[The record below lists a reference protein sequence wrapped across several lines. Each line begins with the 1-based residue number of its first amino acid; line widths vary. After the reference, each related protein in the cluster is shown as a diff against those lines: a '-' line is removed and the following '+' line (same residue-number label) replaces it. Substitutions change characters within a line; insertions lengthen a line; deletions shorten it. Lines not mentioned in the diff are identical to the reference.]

1 MLSQKTVRELDKY
14 TRKIVR
20 RLPDWARQFFRDGAV
35 AFAITP
41 KAEIELEFSDVVPK
55 DKMNSICML
64 VGRLMDKIPCEAI
77 KVQEI
82 H

>member
-1 MLSQKTVRELDKY
+1 MLSQKTARELDKY

-20 RLPDWARQFFRDGAV
+20 RLPDWARGFFRDGTAV
-35 AFAITP
+35 FSITE
-41 KAEIELEFSDVVPK
+41 KAEIELEFSELVPK

>member
-1 MLSQKTVRELDKY
+1 MLSQKTARELDKY

-20 RLPDWARQFFRDGAV
+20 RLPDWARGFFRDGTV
-35 AFAITP
+35 VFSITE
-41 KAEIELEFSDVVPK
+41 KAELELEFSELVPK

>member
-1 MLSQKTVRELDKY
+1 MLSQKTARELDKY

-20 RLPDWARQFFRDGAV
+20 RLPDWARGFFRDGTV
-35 AFAITP
+35 VFSITE
-41 KAEIELEFSDVVPK
+41 KAELELEFSELVPK

-77 KVQEI
+77 KVSEI